1 MSDDD
6 PVDAFVEGTVE
17 PFGDEDD
24 EPLGP
29 SAPKARDME
38 AELRERTGADPD
50 STEDLSEIDG
60 DTATAFWAAV
70 FYVNVGVLLLAVGPI
85 LYVDRGNALVSLAVF
100 AAGAALVGRA
110 YMVYR
115 NFRAERDA
123 ESADEEDPDGERDA
137 EQKDTVDE
145 AAEEDATDDGA
156 TDTDD
161 L

>member
-6 PVDAFVEGTVE
+6 PVDAFVEGAVE

-123 ESADEEDPDGERDA
+123 ESADEEDRNGERDA
-137 EQKDTVDE
+137 EEEDTVDE
-145 AAEEDATDDGA
+145 A